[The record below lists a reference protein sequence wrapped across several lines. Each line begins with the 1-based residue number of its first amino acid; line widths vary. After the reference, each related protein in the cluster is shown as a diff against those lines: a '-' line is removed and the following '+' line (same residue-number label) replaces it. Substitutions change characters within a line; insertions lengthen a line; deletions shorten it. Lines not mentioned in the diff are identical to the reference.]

1 MPLDGFG
8 PAWEAVL
15 ALPLSEELD
24 CDRSAVRIFMN
35 SLLIIDSTTAN
46 IFLAD
51 QVTEM
56 VIFWVSSDKVAYRE
70 VLR

>member
-8 PAWEAVL
+8 PGWEAAL
-15 ALPLSEELD
+15 ALPLSEELG
-24 CDRSAVRIFMN
+24 CDRSAERIFMN

-51 QVTEM
+51 RVTEM
-56 VIFWVSSDKVAYRE
+56 VVFWVSSEKVANSE
-70 VLR
+70 VLL